1 MAFFTYTFESP
12 AQFYAELQD
21 QLDGGGFHDSPES
34 QVNAFISLLVQH
46 QDDFLDNSGQ
56 DLANCCYRLFDSEM
70 FQNNTL
76 SIVSAIL
83 DRAIESQ
90 EERDMW
96 ITYQILLH
104 AGKEN
109 QQVNHWI
116 LKSEFLAKLKYQI
129 LEMDGE
135 RLQPLAV
142 DLLFEICRVQS
153 LKPRDLALVD
163 EDLLH
168 YLLDLVE
175 RTRTDADEGLNY
187 GVIKLLLTFNE
198 QFMLH
203 MAACRAARQYT
214 PSNPLLSALSDRPGA
229 SCTFGENLIFMLNR
243 AEESALQMLI
253 LKLLYLLFTSPH
265 QTLNDFFYTNDLH
278 VLVDVVIRELWNLP
292 EEEEPLRHAYLRV
305 MGPLL
310 ANTGL
315 KREQPAMYKRAEI
328 IRVLSELGGDSLD
341 DDLRVQLW
349 EQEQLELMQQQEIH
363 SRLWNEKTM
372 RLTYRDRESSNSPAL
387 KFASI
392 QQGNVTGTCSSPI
405 LSNVQQPQPI
415 RGAGSLNSTG
425 SSSGSL
431 VLENVLPH
439 SNNNSSTNLHI
450 HVSGPPSSRP
460 QPTRKDSRP
469 TSPTTQRL
477 VERVL
482 REWLEHE
489 LKNAAAAASANA
501 SLGSSGSM
509 TVGGRSSEDD
519 VAAASAASVS
529 DQRIAIT
536 VAQ

>member
-1 MAFFTYTFESP
+1 MDFITYDFESP

-46 QDDFLDNSGQ
+46 QDDFLDASGQ
-56 DLANCCYRLFDSEM
+56 DLTNCCYRLFDSDL

-76 SIVSAIL
+76 ATVSAIV

-90 EERDMW
+90 EDKDMW
-96 ITYQILLH
+96 ITYQILLQ

-109 QQVNHWI
+109 QKVFHWVM
-116 LKSEFLAKLKYQI
+116 KSEYLAKLKYQI
-129 LEMDGE
+129 LEMDGS
-135 RLQPLAV
+135 RLQPLAI

-198 QFMLH
+198 QYMLH

-214 PSNPLLSALSDRPGA
+214 PSNPVLSALSDRPGA

-315 KREQPAMYKRAEI
+315 KREQPTMYKRAEI
-328 IRVLSELGGDSLD
+328 IRVLSELGGDYLG
-341 DDLRVQLW
+341 DDLRTQLW
-349 EQEQLELMQQQEIH
+349 EQEQMELMQQQEIQ
-363 SRLWNEKTM
+363 SRLWSEKTL
-372 RLTYRDRESSNSPAL
+372 RLTYRDFQSSNSPAL
-387 KFASI
+387 KFATV
-392 QQGNVTGTCSSPI
+392 QGATACGSP
-405 LSNVQQPQPI
+405 VQQPQPL
-415 RGAGSLNSTG
+415 RAGGPLNATG

-431 VLENVLPH
+431 VLENVLPY

-450 HVSGPPSSRP
+450 HVSPPPSSGGHP
-460 QPTRKDSRP
+460 QPTRRDSRP

-482 REWLEHE
+482 REWLEQE
-489 LKNAAAAASANA
+489 LKNAAAAASSVAQGQVQG
-501 SLGSSGSM
+501 LD
-509 TVGGRSSEDD
+509 GGRRNGGGD
-519 VAAASAASVS
+519 VSAVGS

>member
-1 MAFFTYTFESP
+1 MNFITYHFESP
-12 AQFYAELQD
+12 SQFFAELQD

-46 QDDFLDNSGQ
+46 QDDFLDASGQ
-56 DLANCCYRLFDSEM
+56 DLANCCYRLLDSDL
-70 FQNNTL
+70 FLNNSLAT
-76 SIVSAIL
+76 VTAIL

-96 ITYQILLH
+96 ITYQIMLL

-109 QQVNHWI
+109 QKVLHWI
-116 LKSEFLAKLKYQI
+116 LKSEFFAKLKYQI
-129 LEMDGE
+129 LELDGT
-135 RLQPLAV
+135 RLQGIAIE
-142 DLLFEICRVQS
+142 LLFEICRVQS
-153 LKPRDLALVD
+153 LRPCDLALVD
-163 EDLLH
+163 EDMLH

-175 RTRTDADEGLNY
+175 RTRTDAQEGLNY

-198 QFMLH
+198 QYMLH

-310 ANTGL
+310 SNTGL
-315 KREQPAMYKRAEI
+315 KREQPVMYKRAEI

-341 DDLRVQLW
+341 DDLRRQLW
-349 EQEQLELMQQQEIH
+349 EQEQLEMMQQHEIQ
-363 SRLWNEKTM
+363 SRLWSEKSLK
-372 RLTYRDRESSNSPAL
+372 LTYRDRESSNSPAL

-392 QQGNVTGTCSSPI
+392 QEMLNGNSSNNTACPSPI
-405 LSNVQQPQPI
+405 LTQ
-415 RGAGSLNSTG
+415 RGTGLGGSVHFTGNST
-425 SSSGSL
+425 GSL
-431 VLENVLPH
+431 VLENVLPP
-439 SNNNSSTNLHI
+439 STNNNSSNLHI
-450 HVSGPPSSRP
+450 HVTSPQPSSPSPRP
-460 QPTRKDSRP
+460 QTVRRDSRP

-482 REWLEHE
+482 REWLEQE
-489 LKNAAAAASANA
+489 LQ
-501 SLGSSGSM
+501 
-509 TVGGRSSEDD
+509 
-519 VAAASAASVS
+519 SAATVEGNSAEVAGAVG

>member
-83 DRAIESQ
+83 DRAIE
-90 EERDMW
+90 
-96 ITYQILLH
+96 ILLH

-392 QQGNVTGTCSSPI
+392 QQGNVTGTCPSPI

-509 TVGGRSSEDD
+509 TAGGRSSEDD

>member
-1 MAFFTYTFESP
+1 MAFFTYDFETP

-21 QLDGGGFHDSPES
+21 QLDGGGFHDNPES

-46 QDDFLDNSGQ
+46 QDDFLDASGQ
-56 DLANCCYRLFDSEM
+56 DLANCCYRLFDSDL
-70 FQNNTL
+70 FQNNSL
-76 SIVSAIL
+76 AVISAVL

-96 ITYQILLH
+96 ITYQTLLH

-109 QQVNHWI
+109 PKVYYWI
-116 LKSEFLAKLKYQI
+116 IKSEFLAKLKYQI
-129 LEMDGE
+129 LETDGSM
-135 RLQPLAV
+135 LQPLAV

-187 GVIKLLLTFNE
+187 SVIKLLLTFNE
-198 QFMLH
+198 QYMLH

-214 PSNPLLSALSDRPGA
+214 PSNPLLSALSERPGA

-315 KREQPAMYKRAEI
+315 KQEQPTMYKRAEI
-328 IRVLSELGGDSLD
+328 IRVLSELGGDSLG
-341 DDLRVQLW
+341 DDLRMQLW
-349 EQEQLELMQQQEIH
+349 EQEKLELMQQQEVH
-363 SRLWNEKTM
+363 SRLWSEKTM
-372 RLTYRDRESSNSPAL
+372 RLTYRDRQSSDSPAL
-387 KFASI
+387 KFATI
-392 QQGNVTGTCSSPI
+392 QQQGSGPSTSASTACPSPV
-405 LSNVQQPQPI
+405 LAHVQQPQPV
-415 RGAGSLNSTG
+415 RGAGGALNSTG

-450 HVSGPPSSRP
+450 HVSSGAPRP
-460 QPTRKDSRP
+460 QPTRRDSRP

-482 REWLEHE
+482 REWLEQE
-489 LKNAAAAASANA
+489 LKNAAASAS
-501 SLGSSGSM
+501 SSGSR
-509 TVGGRSSEDD
+509 VGGAGDSGDEGVS
-519 VAAASAASVS
+519 VAPVG

>member
-21 QLDGGGFHDSPES
+21 QLDGGGFHDSPEL

-46 QDDFLDNSGQ
+46 QDDFLDASGQ

-76 SIVSAIL
+76 AIVSAIL
-83 DRAIESQ
+83 DRAIEGQ

-109 QQVNHWI
+109 QKVNHWI
-116 LKSEFLAKLKYQI
+116 LKSEFFAKLKYQI

-175 RTRTDADEGLNY
+175 RTRTDVDEGLNY

-198 QFMLH
+198 QYMLH

-214 PSNPLLSALSDRPGA
+214 PSNPMLSALSERPGA

-243 AEESALQMLI
+243 TEESALQMLI

-341 DDLRVQLW
+341 DDLRMQLW

-363 SRLWNEKTM
+363 SRLWSEKTM
-372 RLTYRDRESSNSPAL
+372 RLTYRDRQSSNSPAL

-392 QQGNVTGTCSSPI
+392 QQGGSTSSSTACPSPI
-405 LSNVQQPQPI
+405 LSNVQQPQPV
-415 RGAGSLNSTG
+415 RGAGVLNSTG

-450 HVSGPPSSRP
+450 HVSGAPSSRP
-460 QPTRKDSRP
+460 QPARRDSRP

-482 REWLEHE
+482 REWLEQE
-489 LKNAAAAASANA
+489 LKNAAAAAPV
-501 SLGSSGSM
+501 SSGP
-509 TVGGRSSEDD
+509 TSSRT
-519 VAAASAASVS
+519 ASVG
-529 DQRIAIT
+529 DQQMVIT

>member
-1 MAFFTYTFESP
+1 MAFFTYDFESP

-34 QVNAFISLLVQH
+34 QVNAFISLLVQY
-46 QDDFLDNSGQ
+46 QDDFLDASGQ
-56 DLANCCYRLFDSEM
+56 DLASCCYRLFDSDL
-70 FQNNTL
+70 FQDNTL
-76 SIVSAIL
+76 AIVTAIL

-96 ITYQILLH
+96 ITYQTLLH

-109 QQVNHWI
+109 QNVYHWI
-116 LKSEFLAKLKYQI
+116 LKSEYLAKLKYQI
-129 LEMDGE
+129 LETDGSK
-135 RLQPLAV
+135 LQPLAV

-187 GVIKLLLTFNE
+187 SVIKLLLTFNE
-198 QFMLH
+198 QYMLH

-341 DDLRVQLW
+341 DDLRMQLW
-349 EQEQLELMQQQEIH
+349 EQEQLELMQQQEVQ
-363 SRLWNEKTM
+363 SRLWSEKTM
-372 RLTYRDRESSNSPAL
+372 RLTYRDRQSSSSPAL
-387 KFASI
+387 KFATF
-392 QQGNVTGTCSSPI
+392 QQHQGCGPSTNASTACPSPV
-405 LSNVQQPQPI
+405 LAYAQQLQSA
-415 RGAGSLNSTG
+415 RGALNSTG

-450 HVSGPPSSRP
+450 HVSSSGAPRP
-460 QPTRKDSRP
+460 QPTRRDSRP

-482 REWLEHE
+482 REWLEQE
-489 LKNAAAAASANA
+489 LKSAAASA
-501 SLGSSGSM
+501 GSPESRAGGAGDSGDEDVNVA
-509 TVGGRSSEDD
+509 TVG
-519 VAAASAASVS
+519 